1 MSRKRPIHPDRIRRI
16 TGSFSWIDHRFVAGG
31 FLRALSRDELLLY
44 YFLVTV
50 GDKNG
55 VSFYSYDRICEL
67 LKIELDSYIRA
78 RDCLIC
84 RHMIACRN
92 GVFQVL
98 PLPERCLPIKVR
110 KSEPALHALGTIFKH
125 MGEQS

>member
-1 MSRKRPIHPDRIRRI
+1 MSKKRPIHPDRIRTI
-16 TGSFSWIDHRFVAGG
+16 TGSFSWIEHHFVGGG

-55 VSFYSYDRICEL
+55 VSFYSYDTICEL
-67 LKIELDSYIRA
+67 LKMELDTYITA
-78 RDCLIC
+78 RDCLI
-84 RHMIACRN
+84 RRQMIAFEN

-98 PLPERCLPIKVR
+98 PLPKRCPPLEVR
-110 KSEPALHALGTIFKH
+110 KLESGLHSLGAIFKH
-125 MGEQS
+125 LGEQS

>member
-1 MSRKRPIHPDRIRRI
+1 MSTKKQPIRPDQIRKIH
-16 TGSFSWIDHRFVAGG
+16 GSFSWIDHYFLHGG

-55 VSFYSYDRICEL
+55 VSFYGYDKICDF
-67 LKIELDSYIRA
+67 LKMDPVRYVQA
-78 RDCLIC
+78 RDCLIK
-84 RHMIACRN
+84 RHMIAFKG

-98 PLPERCLPIKVR
+98 PLPERPLHSNVR
-110 KSEPALHALGTIFKH
+110 SIEAERL
-125 MGEQS
+125 

>member
-1 MSRKRPIHPDRIRRI
+1 MSRKRPIYPDRIRKI
-16 TGSFSWIDHRFVAGG
+16 TGSFSWIDHHFLHGG

-55 VSFYSYDRICEL
+55 ISFYSYDKICDL
-67 LKIELDSYIRA
+67 LKMELDGYIHA
-78 RDCLIC
+78 RDGLI
-84 RHMIACRN
+84 RRQMLAFEN

-98 PLPERCLPIKVR
+98 PLPERPLPLKVQ
-110 KSEPALHALGTIFKH
+110 ELGPGLHSLGAIFKH
-125 MGEQS
+125 LKEQP